1 MALTYRLGGWVKA
14 DMDAICKAVSKIR
27 TAEVTCTWA
36 NCAKGLKSPLM
47 KSVYDLLGLVLERL
61 RYTDSGLWVRV
72 SLFYFSFFADVSIF
86 TRNFYPFSPG
96 KPSSPAQH
104 KQVNETQTF

>member
-1 MALTYRLGGWVKA
+1 MGEGGY
-14 DMDAICKAVSKIR
+14 MDAICKAVSKIR

-61 RYTDSGLWVRV
+61 RYTGSGLWVRV
-72 SLFYFSFFADVSIF
+72 YRHFIFHFLLMSVYLPVISIRF
-86 TRNFYPFSPG
+86 PPVNHRL
-96 KPSSPAQH
+96 PAQH
-104 KQVNETQTF
+104 KQVNETRTF